1 MSNKVIQH
9 WDSRSREYYA
19 ESDTQEIIEKII
31 QDPRIAFPRKTFE
44 LIQKHM
50 GDLQG
55 KRVCVPASGDN
66 TAVFAFH
73 LSGGQGHLDGYI
85 FRTNQKRTN
94 DRNEK
99 WLGD

>member
-1 MSNKVIQH
+1 MSNQVIKH
-9 WDSRSREYYA
+9 WWDSRSREYYA

-31 QDPRIAFPRKTFE
+31 YDPGCAFPRKTLE
-44 LIQKHM
+44 LIQEHL

-73 LSGGQGHLDGYI
+73 L
-85 FRTNQKRTN
+85 
-94 DRNEK
+94 
-99 WLGD
+99 LGAKVTSTDISSEQIKNA